1 MPRRSKKHCHA
12 FSKDA
17 TPDLLLVGS
26 GNPSYRD
33 QAHATAHPTCP
44 CHCLV
49 TLATR
54 SPGRGAPCS
63 PQEKN
68 ATVMLRAR
76 HCRRGAYSRILS
88 SISRVLAQITA
99 PPSYLFRH
107 LDALHASSHKFGA
120 LGEAEVLL
128 EQMLEAISFQR
139 IRRMSSS
146 TTSLAKACGDCR
158 PDRRWISGV
167 SGASYA

>member
-1 MPRRSKKHCHA
+1 MPRRSKKHCRA

-33 QAHATAHPTCP
+33 QTHATAHPTCP

-68 ATVMLRAR
+68 ATVMLVLQSLCRSRQSAAPTARDQASRA
-76 HCRRGAYSRILS
+76 S
-88 SISRVLAQITA
+88 
-99 PPSYLFRH
+99 
-107 LDALHASSHKFGA
+107 
-120 LGEAEVLL
+120 
-128 EQMLEAISFQR
+128 QR
-139 IRRMSSS
+139 PV
-146 TTSLAKACGDCR
+146 SLCECADL
-158 PDRRWISGV
+158 
-167 SGASYA
+167 

>member
-49 TLATR
+49 ALATC
-54 SPGRGAPCS
+54 SPGRGAPGS

-68 ATVMLRAR
+68 ATVML
-76 HCRRGAYSRILS
+76 G
-88 SISRVLAQITA
+88 RVDKLNPDSDAGKQ
-99 PPSYLFRH
+99 H
-107 LDALHASSHKFGA
+107 EGGEALHQFVVAG
-120 LGEAEVLL
+120 
-128 EQMLEAISFQR
+128 
-139 IRRMSSS
+139 
-146 TTSLAKACGDCR
+146 GD
-158 PDRRWISGV
+158 
-167 SGASYA
+167 AA